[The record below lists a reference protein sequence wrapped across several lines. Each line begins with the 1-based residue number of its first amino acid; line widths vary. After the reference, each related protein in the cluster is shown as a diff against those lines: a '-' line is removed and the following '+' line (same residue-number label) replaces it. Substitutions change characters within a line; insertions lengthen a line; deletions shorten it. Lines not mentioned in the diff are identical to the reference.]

1 MSKSNYRVRYEK
13 SKYVSLFYVD
23 ALDAGYEDE
32 IRKELRSISY
42 GDGMFY
48 LERYGDRV
56 CRIVFETDDAYYVD
70 DEFSKEHAVEISK
83 VLAKVARRCGGI
95 NALKA

>member
-1 MSKSNYRVRYEK
+1 
-13 SKYVSLFYVD
+13 
-23 ALDAGYEDE
+23 
-32 IRKELRSISY
+32 
-42 GDGMFY
+42 
-48 LERYGDRV
+48 LERYGERI

-95 NALKA
+95 NTLKA